1 MKVKVEINITGVKPS
16 EFRNDKNELVQF
28 YHAYDDKGRRYG
40 ISEDTFNM
48 IKSGKAPEGL
58 SITCDDKGN
67 WKLKGIDK
75 DIIAV

>member
-1 MKVKVEINITGVKPS
+1 
-16 EFRNDKNELVQF
+16 
-28 YHAYDDKGRRYG
+28 
-40 ISEDTFNM
+40 M

-58 SITCDDKGN
+58 SITCDEKGN